1 MVAFPFFVSLR
12 DAWHSP
18 SLTLE
23 RLQKPAPIFR
33 NPGRQPATAQGKSAS
48 WTVKRTFKAAM
59 SKPTPSPLERAHS
72 ETNKLWRGRIVGE
85 LLHSLIHGS
94 SGVCAFSHIG
104 GLTTYCQAHQPEP
117 FLRLEEPMQAA
128 LGYKWAVAQ
137 NGQWRSCQSGKR
149 RKATILNVEETH
161 PDHIATNMND
171 NTLAVLLI
179 SEGLS

>member
-59 SKPTPSPLERAHS
+59 SKPTPSPLERARS

-85 LLHSLIHGS
+85 LLHRLIHGTS
-94 SGVCAFSHIG
+94 RVCAFSHIG
-104 GLTTYCQAHQPEP
+104 GLTTYCRARQPEA
-117 FLRLEEPMQAA
+117 FLRLEQLQFGQHARWLEPASLAQAR
-128 LGYKWAVAQ
+128 VARPGPLAPLAHSSAQ
-137 NGQWRSCQSGKR
+137 PGATRNSCHR
-149 RKATILNVEETH
+149 CIT
-161 PDHIATNMND
+161 
-171 NTLAVLLI
+171 
-179 SEGLS
+179 